1 MGHWDL
7 EDTFCLR
14 PKDIP
19 EIGLE
24 WSGYIFRC
32 AWENGMV
39 TVSAICPRSEY
50 MTVFVFADKN
60 SFEFHIPARTE
71 HPEEERPPCEPYT
84 LLLGNLA
91 LRLCQLGLE
100 ASLPKAE
107 HIDQFLEYPVNFKWS
122 EILLRSVT
130 EDGETEILYAIDQ
143 SGKNTVV
150 FVNSA
155 NGTRL
160 APRLVENADQINSA
174 ELRWKHHQ
182 NEIRESL
189 EFDEFLRFP

>member
-1 MGHWDL
+1 
-7 EDTFCLR
+7 
-14 PKDIP
+14 
-19 EIGLE
+19 
-24 WSGYIFRC
+24 
-32 AWENGMV
+32 MV
-39 TVSAICPRSEY
+39 TVSAICPDSEY
-50 MTVFVFADKN
+50 MVVFVFADKN

-71 HPEEERPPCEPYT
+71 HPEEERPPCEPYN

-107 HIDQFLEYPVNFKWS
+107 HIDQFSEYPVNFKWS
-122 EILLRSVT
+122 EILLKSMT
-130 EDGETEILYAIDQ
+130 EDGETELLYAIDQ

-160 APRLVENADQINSA
+160 ERRLVENADQVDSA